1 MIPKKQLSMDLPFKC
16 FALIMYQVF
25 RNTPNDSLYFLL
37 MPKIMARLL
46 LGLQLPNECN
56 LLVFIFNLICYFIKE
71 KMNANLMIK

>member
-16 FALIMYQVF
+16 FTLIMYQVF

-46 LGLQLPNECN
+46 LGLQLPNGCN
-56 LLVFIFNLICYFIKE
+56 LLVFSLTSFDISLK
-71 KMNANLMIK
+71 KK